1 MNLYEFQ
8 GKGVL
13 QKAGIKVPAGKT
25 ISALSELE
33 SALEVSGLP
42 CVIKAQLLRG
52 KRGKAGLIAS
62 AESKEEAA
70 EKARQI
76 WDKEPHVETLLI
88 EEKLDIESELYLSV
102 MPEPHKAAANM
113 IISKEGGVDIE
124 EVVAD
129 NPDSIITEQ
138 IPVLTGIMPY
148 NIRNLVIPQKLEK
161 TTAKSLGKVIKQL
174 YSAFRTNDATLVE
187 INPLIVTSDG
197 DVVAADAKVSIDDH
211 ALYRQPFEQIQEG
224 FTSEVEYEAAK
235 EGIPYL
241 QFDGDIGLMC
251 AGAGLTN
258 TVYDLIHYHGGE
270 PANFLEFGGPNYR
283 KALQAMQLTLK
294 SNPKVILVVT
304 FGTIARADVM
314 AEGIAEAMKQLKPE
328 IPIVTAIRGTN
339 EEKAAE
345 ILREVGLEP
354 IQETEVAVQ
363 KAVELA
369 AQQS

>member
-1 MNLYEFQ
+1 MNLCEFQ
-8 GKGVL
+8 GKDVL

-25 ISALSELE
+25 ISELSELE
-33 SALEVSGLP
+33 SAIDVAGLP

-52 KRGKAGLIAS
+52 KRGKAGLIAI
-62 AESKEEAA
+62 AENKEEAV
-70 EKARQI
+70 EKARRI
-76 WDKEPHVETLLI
+76 WDKEPAAEKLLV

-102 MPEPHKAAANM
+102 MPEPQKAAANIM
-113 IISKEGGVDIE
+113 ISKEGGVDIE
-124 EVVAD
+124 EVAAD
-129 NPDSIITEQ
+129 NPESIITEQ
-138 IPVLTGIMPY
+138 VPVLAGIMPY
-148 NIRNLVIPQKLEK
+148 NVRNLVIPQKLEK
-161 TTAKSLGKVIKQL
+161 PTAKALGKVINQL
-174 YSAFRTNDATLVE
+174 YAAFRTNDAALVE
-187 INPLIVTSDG
+187 INPLVVTADG
-197 DVVAADAKVSIDDH
+197 DVIAADAKVSIDDH
-211 ALYRQPFEQIQEG
+211 ALYRQPFEQVLEG
-224 FTSEVEYEAAK
+224 FTNEVEYEAAK

-241 QFDGDIGLMC
+241 QFEGDIGLMC

-258 TVYDLIHYHGGE
+258 TVYDLIHYQGGE

-283 KALQAMQLTLK
+283 KALQAMELTLK

-314 AEGIAEAMKQLKPE
+314 AEGIAEAMKQLKPK

-345 ILREVGLEP
+345 ILRGVGLEP
-354 IQETEVAVQ
+354 IEETEVAVQ